1 VDKEGSAVKPRRYTR
16 AGRRRAEIDA
26 VLAAYSAWKRECSAV
41 GAAYGRWKRA
51 ARSDALAAFAAYR
64 VALERE
70 ERAADTY
77 ARLLPRAQRRPEFDV
92 VRQLAQLS
100 ASYGAS

>member
-1 VDKEGSAVKPRRYTR
+1 MKPRRYTR

-41 GAAYGRWKRA
+41 RAAYGRWKRA

-64 VALERE
+64 VALEHE
-70 ERAADTY
+70 ERAAETY
-77 ARLLPRAQRRPEFDV
+77 ARLLPRAEHRPEFDV
-92 VRQLAQLS
+92 VRRLAELS
-100 ASYGAS
+100 APYGST